1 MGRPSWSSFRSFS
14 ASSCRTDFCVFNT
27 ATYIS
32 RSVRQDFS
40 ASRTWFSSLTC
51 SRKYAGRNFNFFSI
65 KITFISIAMRVFR
78 ETAPQW
84 QADDMTTKYHLLFLS
99 LFLSLQN
106 KAKMTSNMANNS
118 PKSYNHY
125 HYRKQNTVHGHITLR
140 FSSRLIYPQIE

>member
-1 MGRPSWSSFRSFS
+1 MGVPSWSSFRSFS

-51 SRKYAGRNFNFFSI
+51 SRKYTGRNFNLFSI
-65 KITFISIAMRVFR
+65 KIKCISIAMRVFR

-84 QADDMTTKYHLLFLS
+84 QADDMTTKYYLLFLS
-99 LFLSLQN
+99 LSGGEIL
-106 KAKMTSNMANNS
+106 AKNLVQSNNS
-118 PKSYNHY
+118 FKSYNHY
-125 HYRKQNTVHGHITLR
+125 HYRKQNTVQFLPDIS
-140 FSSRLIYPQIE
+140 FSSIH